1 MPVEEKEKWK
11 ERQFRFVVFSMHLIV
26 RHIDRNGRM
35 DEQKKEGMATVK
47 DAAEFLNLHPETVK
61 RMVDRGEIFV
71 RRYGRTVRIPWRW
84 IYEQVET

>member
-1 MPVEEKEKWK
+1 
-11 ERQFRFVVFSMHLIV
+11 
-26 RHIDRNGRM
+26 M